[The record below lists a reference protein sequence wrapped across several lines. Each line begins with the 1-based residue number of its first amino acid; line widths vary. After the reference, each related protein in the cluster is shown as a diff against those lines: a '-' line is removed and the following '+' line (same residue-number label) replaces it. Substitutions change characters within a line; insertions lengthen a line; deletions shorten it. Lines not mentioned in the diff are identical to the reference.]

1 MANTGL
7 DIVNIIK
14 FSELTELFT
23 VRENVQIAY
32 KNLVYLGAE
41 QTYSVW
47 DQWLLFYGL
56 IFYIAQKREVIKNK
70 NKIRKTS
77 F

>member
-41 QTYSVW
+41 
-47 DQWLLFYGL
+47 
-56 IFYIAQKREVIKNK
+56 
-70 NKIRKTS
+70 
-77 F
+77 